1 MIWVG
6 MIAAG
11 ILNFLSKFLS
21 LNYFDVSKM
30 NPIIKQILAY
40 VPSAIFPAIIFPA
53 VFLSE
58 TGNLDLENNPKIY
71 ASIVAIIIGYF
82 SKNIIATILFGLI
95 SYWFLIFIIFS

>member
-21 LNYFDVSKM
+21 LNYFDASKM
-30 NPIIKQILAY
+30 NPIVRQILAY

-53 VFLSE
+53 IFLNE
-58 TGNLDLENNPKIY
+58 TGSFDLENNPKIS
-71 ASIVAIIIGYF
+71 ASIVAVIIGVL
-82 SKNIIATILFGLI
+82 SKNIIATIISGLV
-95 SYWFLIFIIFS
+95 SYWFIIFVI

>member
-21 LNYFDVSKM
+21 LNYLDASKM
-30 NPIIKQILAY
+30 NPIVRQILAY

-53 VFLSE
+53 IFLSE

-71 ASIVAIIIGYF
+71 ASIVAVIIGIL
-82 SKNIIATILFGLI
+82 SKNIIATIISGLA
-95 SYWFLIFIIFS
+95 SYWFIIFVI

>member
-1 MIWVG
+1 MIWAG

-21 LNYFDVSKM
+21 LNYLDASKM
-30 NPIIKQILAY
+30 NPIVRQILAY

-53 VFLSE
+53 IFLSE

-71 ASIVAIIIGYF
+71 ASIVAVIIGVL
-82 SKNIIATILFGLI
+82 SKNIIATIISGLV
-95 SYWFLIFIIFS
+95 SYWFIIFVI

>member
-1 MIWVG
+1 MIWAG

-21 LNYFDVSKM
+21 LNYLDASKM
-30 NPIIKQILAY
+30 NPIVRQILAY

-53 VFLSE
+53 IFLSE

-71 ASIVAIIIGYF
+71 ASIVAVIIGVL
-82 SKNIIATILFGLI
+82 SKNIIATIISGLA
-95 SYWFLIFIIFS
+95 SYWFIIFVI

>member
-1 MIWVG
+1 MIWTG

-21 LNYFDVSKM
+21 LNYLDASKM
-30 NPIIKQILAY
+30 NPIVRQILAY

-53 VFLSE
+53 IFLSE

-71 ASIVAIIIGYF
+71 ASIVAVIIGIS
-82 SKNIIATILFGLI
+82 SKNIIATIISGLV
-95 SYWFLIFIIFS
+95 SYWFIIFVI

>member
-21 LNYFDVSKM
+21 LNYFDASKM
-30 NPIIKQILAY
+30 NPIVRQILAY

-53 VFLSE
+53 IFLSE

-71 ASIVAIIIGYF
+71 ASIVAVIIGIL
-82 SKNIIATILFGLI
+82 SKNIIATIISGLAA
-95 SYWFLIFIIFS
+95 YWLIIFV

>member
-21 LNYFDVSKM
+21 LNYFDASKM
-30 NPIIKQILAY
+30 NPIVRQILAY

-53 VFLSE
+53 IFLSE

-71 ASIVAIIIGYF
+71 ASIVAVIIGVL
-82 SKNIIATILFGLI
+82 SKNIIATIISGLV
-95 SYWFLIFIIFS
+95 SYWIIIFVI

>member
-21 LNYFDVSKM
+21 LNYFDASKM
-30 NPIIKQILAY
+30 NPIVRQILAY

-53 VFLSE
+53 IFLSE

-71 ASIVAIIIGYF
+71 ASIVAVIIGVL
-82 SKNIIATILFGLI
+82 SKNIIATIISGLAA
-95 SYWFLIFIIFS
+95 YWIIIFI

>member
-95 SYWFLIFIIFS
+95 SYWFLIFVVFS

>member
-6 MIAAG
+6 MITAG

-21 LNYFDVSKM
+21 LNYFDASKM
-30 NPIIKQILAY
+30 NPIVRQILAY

-53 VFLSE
+53 IFLSE

-71 ASIVAIIIGYF
+71 ASIVAIIVGIL
-82 SKNIIATILFGLI
+82 SKNIIATIISGLV
-95 SYWFLIFIIFS
+95 SYWFIIFVI

>member
-21 LNYFDVSKM
+21 LNYFDASKM
-30 NPIIKQILAY
+30 NPIVRQILAY

-53 VFLSE
+53 IFLNE

-71 ASIVAIIIGYF
+71 ASIVAIIIGVL
-82 SKNIIATILFGLI
+82 SKNIIATIISGLV
-95 SYWFLIFIIFS
+95 SYWFIIFVI

>member
-1 MIWVG
+1 MIWAG

-21 LNYFDVSKM
+21 LNYLDVSKM
-30 NPIIKQILAY
+30 NPIVRQILAY

-53 VFLSE
+53 IFLSE

-71 ASIVAIIIGYF
+71 ASIVAIIIGVL
-82 SKNIIATILFGLI
+82 SKNIIATIISGLV
-95 SYWFLIFIIFS
+95 SYWFIIFVI

>member
-21 LNYFDVSKM
+21 LNYFDASKM
-30 NPIIKQILAY
+30 NPIVRQILAY

-53 VFLSE
+53 IFLSE

-71 ASIVAIIIGYF
+71 ASIVAIIIGVL
-82 SKNIIATILFGLI
+82 SKNIIATIISGLV
-95 SYWFLIFIIFS
+95 SYWFIIFII

>member
-6 MIAAG
+6 MVAAG

-21 LNYFDVSKM
+21 LNYFDASKM
-30 NPIIKQILAY
+30 NPIVRQILAY

-53 VFLSE
+53 IFLSE

-71 ASIVAIIIGYF
+71 ASIVAIIVGIL
-82 SKNIIATILFGLI
+82 SKNIIATIISGLV
-95 SYWFLIFIIFS
+95 SYWFIIFVI

>member
-6 MIAAG
+6 MIATG

-21 LNYFDVSKM
+21 LNYFDASKM
-30 NPIIKQILAY
+30 NPIVRQILAY

-53 VFLSE
+53 IFLSE

-71 ASIVAIIIGYF
+71 ASIVAIIIGVL
-82 SKNIIATILFGLI
+82 SKNIIATIISGLV
-95 SYWFLIFIIFS
+95 SYWFIIFVI

>member
-21 LNYFDVSKM
+21 LNYFDASKM
-30 NPIIKQILAY
+30 NPIVRQILAY

-53 VFLSE
+53 IFLSE

-71 ASIVAIIIGYF
+71 ASIVAVIIGVL
-82 SKNIIATILFGLI
+82 SKNIIATIISGLV
-95 SYWFLIFIIFS
+95 SYWFIIFVI

>member
-6 MIAAG
+6 MITAG

-21 LNYFDVSKM
+21 LNYFDASKM
-30 NPIIKQILAY
+30 NPIVRQILAY

-53 VFLSE
+53 IFLSE

-71 ASIVAIIIGYF
+71 ASIVAIIIGVL
-82 SKNIIATILFGLI
+82 SKNIIATIISGLV
-95 SYWFLIFIIFS
+95 SYWFIIFVI

>member
-6 MIAAG
+6 MVAAG

-21 LNYFDVSKM
+21 LNYFDASKM
-30 NPIIKQILAY
+30 NPIVRQILAY

-53 VFLSE
+53 IFLSE

-71 ASIVAIIIGYF
+71 ASIVAIIIGVL
-82 SKNIIATILFGLI
+82 SKNIIATIISGLV
-95 SYWFLIFIIFS
+95 SYWFVIFVI

>member
-6 MIAAG
+6 MVAAG

-21 LNYFDVSKM
+21 LNYFDASKM
-30 NPIIKQILAY
+30 NPIVRQILAY

-53 VFLSE
+53 IFLSE

-71 ASIVAIIIGYF
+71 ASIVAVIIGVL
-82 SKNIIATILFGLI
+82 SKNIIATIISGLV
-95 SYWFLIFIIFS
+95 SYWFIIFVI

>member
-58 TGNLDLENNPKIY
+58 TGSLDLENNPKI
-71 ASIVAIIIGYF
+71 
-82 SKNIIATILFGLI
+82 
-95 SYWFLIFIIFS
+95 

>member
-21 LNYFDVSKM
+21 LNYFDASKM
-30 NPIIKQILAY
+30 NPIVRQILAY

-53 VFLSE
+53 IFLSE

-71 ASIVAIIIGYF
+71 ASIVAIIIGVL
-82 SKNIIATILFGLI
+82 SKNIIATIISGLAA
-95 SYWFLIFIIFS
+95 YWIIIFV

>member
-1 MIWVG
+1 MIWAG

-21 LNYFDVSKM
+21 LNYFDASKM
-30 NPIIKQILAY
+30 NPIVRQILAY

-53 VFLSE
+53 IFLSE

-71 ASIVAIIIGYF
+71 ASIVAIILGIL
-82 SKNIIATILFGLI
+82 SKNIIATIISGLAT
-95 SYWFLIFIIFS
+95 YWLIIFI

>member
-6 MIAAG
+6 MVAAG

-21 LNYFDVSKM
+21 LNYFDASKM
-30 NPIIKQILAY
+30 NPIVRQILAY

-53 VFLSE
+53 IFLSE

-71 ASIVAIIIGYF
+71 ASIVAIIIGVL
-82 SKNIIATILFGLI
+82 SKNIIATIISGLV
-95 SYWFLIFIIFS
+95 SYWFIIFVI

>member
-1 MIWVG
+1 MIWAG

-21 LNYFDVSKM
+21 LNYFDASKM
-30 NPIIKQILAY
+30 NPIVRQILTY

-53 VFLSE
+53 IFLSE

-71 ASIVAIIIGYF
+71 ASIVAVIIGVL
-82 SKNIIATILFGLI
+82 SKNIIATIISGLV
-95 SYWFLIFIIFS
+95 SYWFIIFVI

>member
-21 LNYFDVSKM
+21 LNYFDASKM
-30 NPIIKQILAY
+30 NPIVRQILAY

-53 VFLSE
+53 IFLSE

-71 ASIVAIIIGYF
+71 ASIVAVIIGVL
-82 SKNIIATILFGLI
+82 SKNIIATIISGLAA
-95 SYWFLIFIIFS
+95 YWIIIFV

>member
-21 LNYFDVSKM
+21 LNYFDASKM
-30 NPIIKQILAY
+30 NPIVRQILAY

-53 VFLSE
+53 IFLSE

-71 ASIVAIIIGYF
+71 ASIVAIIIGVL
-82 SKNIIATILFGLI
+82 SKNIIATIISGLV
-95 SYWFLIFIIFS
+95 SYWFIIFVI

>member
-21 LNYFDVSKM
+21 LNYLDASKM
-30 NPIIKQILAY
+30 NPIVRQILAY

-53 VFLSE
+53 IFLSE

-71 ASIVAIIIGYF
+71 ASIVAIIIGVL
-82 SKNIIATILFGLI
+82 SKNIIATIISGLV
-95 SYWFLIFIIFS
+95 SYWFIIFVI

>member
-1 MIWVG
+1 MIWAG

-21 LNYFDVSKM
+21 LNYLDASKM
-30 NPIIKQILAY
+30 NPIVRQILAY

-53 VFLSE
+53 IFLSE

-71 ASIVAIIIGYF
+71 ASIVAVIIGIL
-82 SKNIIATILFGLI
+82 SKNIIATIISGLA
-95 SYWFLIFIIFS
+95 SYWFIIFVI